1 MQNVSK
7 NMFKD
12 SDDSDSD
19 IDSEDDRLEGWKP
32 PTACG
37 VDNSKALSSYDDIAS
52 GNVRVLCILR
62 GIPSCCIFV
71 GLGYDENT
79 TGACTRYFSW

>member
-12 SDDSDSD
+12 SDDRDGG
-19 IDSEDDRLEGWKP
+19 IDSEDERLEGWKP

-37 VDNSKALSSYDDIAS
+37 VDNSKALSSYEDIAS
-52 GNVRVLCILR
+52 GNVRAFRSRFTVEIRRRHTQAFKSLM
-62 GIPSCCIFV
+62 SWASS
-71 GLGYDENT
+71 
-79 TGACTRYFSW
+79 TG

>member
-62 GIPSCCIFV
+62 GIQAAV
-71 GLGYDENT
+71 YL
-79 TGACTRYFSW
+79 

>member
-12 SDDSDSD
+12 SDDSASEIDSD
-19 IDSEDDRLEGWKP
+19 DDRLEGWKA

-37 VDNSKALSSYDDIAS
+37 VDNSKALSSYEDIAS
-52 GNVRVLCILR
+52 GNVRATRR
-62 GIPSCCIFV
+62 GVMWSCCYSLF
-71 GLGYDENT
+71 GF
-79 TGACTRYFSW
+79 R